1 MAESKTIT
9 IYEEEFTVTTP
20 YAEGHVVTA
29 AEAKAL
35 NQVRAENI
43 ANNFRAKIKAAKEE
57 GTLDQVRADLAA
69 YDAEYVFTLA
79 SVGGGRAP
87 VDPVEREAK
96 SIATQLVTN
105 MIREQKGM
113 TKKDYLAQEGGEE
126 RFAENVAKLMERAEV
141 IAAAKKA
148 VKQREDQK
156 KTLAGIEL
164 G

>member
-43 ANNFRAKIKAAKEE
+43 ANNFRAKIKVAKEE
-57 GTLDQVRADLAA
+57 GTLDQVRADLAS

-96 SIATQLVTN
+96 RIAEGLVTD
-105 MIREQKGM
+105 MIKNQKDM
-113 TKKDYLAQEGGEE
+113 SKKAYLAEPGGEE
-126 RFAENVAKLMERAEV
+126 KFAEAVAKLMERAEV

-148 VKQREDQK
+148 VKQREEQK
-156 KTLAGIEL
+156 KILAGIEL